1 MCLAAPATWA
11 LFVAH
16 ATYNFVRYT
25 IEQEMPKFFNDQLHT
40 GHAKTGIALATL
52 HVSAFVLSMILER
65 VVSAALRSER

>member
-1 MCLAAPATWA
+1 
-11 LFVAH
+11 
-16 ATYNFVRYT
+16 
-25 IEQEMPKFFNDQLHT
+25 LHT